1 VINTR
6 NVSVCLLDGPFLPR
20 PHHTAAAVR
29 TGPPFRGSAIPG
41 VRVRVRVRVKVK
53 VRVNPSG
60 PPEWRTGIAAV
71 TLYSNISYTALDD
84 FFNVL

>member
-1 VINTR
+1 MFL
-6 NVSVCLLDGPFLPR
+6 SVYWTVRSSPA

-29 TGPPFRGSAIPG
+29 TGPPSRGSAIPG
-41 VRVRVRVRVKVK
+41 VRVRVRVKVK
-53 VRVNPSG
+53 VRVNPCG

-71 TLYSNISYTALDD
+71 TLYLNISYTALDD